1 MQFNRK
7 KPSKIIYKE
16 SKVRKILLIG
26 AIFVSVALAYIWEES
41 IKQVEYL
48 YHDNKQIAVEMPLD
62 RHGLVH
68 CQLIH
73 FWKDG
78 RISIIQNY
86 WHGIPDDNVQ
96 YLDIVNPDI
105 WAKAVHSHHEK
116 VNELMG
122 K

>member
-68 CQLIH
+68 GQLIH

-86 WHGIPDDNVQ
+86 WHGIPDDNVR
-96 YLDIVNPDI
+96 YLDIVNPDV
-105 WAKAVHSHHEK
+105 WATAVHSHHEK
-116 VNELMG
+116 ANELMG